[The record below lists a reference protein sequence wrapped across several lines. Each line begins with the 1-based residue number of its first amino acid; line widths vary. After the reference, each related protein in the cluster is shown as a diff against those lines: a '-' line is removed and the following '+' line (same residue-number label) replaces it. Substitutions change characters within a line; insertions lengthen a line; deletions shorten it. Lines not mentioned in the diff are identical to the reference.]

1 MRSLTLYLRSRSVPL
16 ALTAAAGS
24 ALALWSIH
32 HIADDPRAHTLLA
45 LLAVVAG
52 TAAFAPGLAGA
63 DLDLEETAAI
73 DWRWWRAAHVVFA
86 GAAVLGLL
94 AAAQLS
100 GDALGAASTL
110 ARNVSGLGGVVA
122 LGAAVLG
129 AARASALSV
138 GWTLLVLPLPPPAG
152 PAYKLALTWMVQPAG
167 TAVATAT
174 AAVLGLGGT
183 VAYAILG
190 SRR

>member
-24 ALALWSIH
+24 TLALWSIH
-32 HIADDPRAHTLLA
+32 HIADDPRAHALLA
-45 LLAVVAG
+45 LVAVLAG

-63 DLDLEETAAI
+63 DLDLEQTAAI
-73 DWRWWRAAHVVFA
+73 DWRWWRAAHVALA

-94 AAAQLS
+94 AAVGLS
-100 GDALGAASTL
+100 GDALGATATL

-122 LGAAVLG
+122 LGAAVFG
-129 AARASALSV
+129 ASRAWALSV

-152 PAYKLALTWMVQPAG
+152 PAYKVALTWMVQPAE
-167 TAVATAT
+167 TMVATVT
-174 AAVLGLGGT
+174 AAVLGVGGT
-183 VAYAILG
+183 VAYAMLG